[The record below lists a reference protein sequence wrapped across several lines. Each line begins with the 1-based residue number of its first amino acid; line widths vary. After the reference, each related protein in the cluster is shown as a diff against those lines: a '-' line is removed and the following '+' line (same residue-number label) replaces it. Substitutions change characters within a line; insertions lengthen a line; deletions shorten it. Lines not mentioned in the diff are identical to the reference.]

1 MLLDL
6 VEIPDLLGLR
16 EFQVLQDKMEPQERE
31 AELDSKEQEERGD
44 QLDLVYVLS
53 ITNSQ
58 FY

>member
-1 MLLDL
+1 M
-6 VEIPDLLGLR
+6 EIPDLLGLR